1 MLPLKLS
8 NLVIVHFFRFDA
20 VSIKLCFLLWEI
32 FLWWFLGVPL
42 ASMAK
47 EDDGEDNGEDVEMGR
62 VAAIRRKPVGSL
74 EPEPESGVRRS
85 LCLA

>member
-47 EDDGEDNGEDVEMGR
+47 EDDGEDNGEDEKYTSCYAADYGSCY
-62 VAAIRRKPVGSL
+62 VAV
-74 EPEPESGVRRS
+74 
-85 LCLA
+85 